1 MTTSKPR
8 SPTPAQDICQQQQ
21 KIIANLRHENAS
33 LVQTVQQQE
42 QRINVLET
50 RDYEYTTISNLIV
63 ANPGMS
69 FIHAKNN
76 ALLQQQND
84 IIARDREF
92 RNQRACQLNV
102 QMQKQLD
109 GQR

>member
-1 MTTSKPR
+1 MTIANPE
-8 SPTPAQDICQQQQ
+8 SPTPRKTSVNKQ

-33 LVQTVQQQE
+33 LVQCTEQE

-50 RDYEYTTISNLIV
+50 SKTTRTRRYQILSLRILV
-63 ANPGMS
+63 CHLYML
-69 FIHAKNN
+69 KNN

-92 RNQRACQLNV
+92 RNQEA
-102 QMQKQLD
+102 
-109 GQR
+109 

>member
-8 SPTPAQDICQQQQ
+8 NPTPAQDICQQQQ

-42 QRINVLET
+42 QRISVLET
-50 RDYEYTTISNLIV
+50 RDYEYTTISNLIA

-69 FIHAKNN
+69 FIDAKNN
-76 ALLQQQND
+76 TLLQQQND
-84 IIARDREF
+84 IITRDREF
-92 RNQRACQLNV
+92 KNQRAWQLNV